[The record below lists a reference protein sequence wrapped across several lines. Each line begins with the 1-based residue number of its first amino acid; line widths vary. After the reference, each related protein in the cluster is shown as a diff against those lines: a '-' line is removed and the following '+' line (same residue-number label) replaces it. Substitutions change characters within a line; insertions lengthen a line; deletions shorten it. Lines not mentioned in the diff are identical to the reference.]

1 MVSWPMCSPYT
12 FYRSMIPS
20 EEVRV
25 SASTNQPSIFGIQL
39 KHVCWR
45 HPNNSSSSTLST
57 LRSIHGFELNSVR
70 INVYNIYASRLSVRI
85 GDFEVVFIFR
95 ILYHVWGACERRC
108 VGVCVYDEQKYEL
121 RDFFSH
127 CIYLYI
133 IHTPQAHQSVSH
145 PTKNGP

>member
-70 INVYNIYASRLSVRI
+70 INVYNIYLRRSVRI

-108 VGVCVYDEQKYEL
+108 VGVLWWAKVWIEGL
-121 RDFFSH
+121 FFH
-127 CIYLYI
+127 IVFICILSTLHR
-133 IHTPQAHQSVSH
+133 HTDSVSH